1 MVQSNDTM
9 VLRQSAIPES
19 QSRRMIMLYL
29 HPTLVFLRPK
39 TVSMHPKTVSMQR
52 SLPLSRT
59 AAFLDG
65 AKAAIELFQSLRLF
79 RLRGDQAAQL
89 LSNPGFEL
97 KCAFHN
103 RFLPVII
110 CLRNYLVVV
119 YLCASQNQVP
129 AELSTLKAGSQ
140 SRRGVSALKVEH
152 RLRYTCQPG
161 S

>member
-1 MVQSNDTM
+1 MVQSNDTI

-19 QSRRMIMLYL
+19 ESRRMIMLYL
-29 HPTLVFLRPK
+29 HPTLVFLR
-39 TVSMHPKTVSMQR
+39 PKTVSMQR

-97 KCAFHN
+97 KCF
-103 RFLPVII
+103 P
-110 CLRNYLVVV
+110 
-119 YLCASQNQVP
+119 
-129 AELSTLKAGSQ
+129 
-140 SRRGVSALKVEH
+140 
-152 RLRYTCQPG
+152 
-161 S
+161 